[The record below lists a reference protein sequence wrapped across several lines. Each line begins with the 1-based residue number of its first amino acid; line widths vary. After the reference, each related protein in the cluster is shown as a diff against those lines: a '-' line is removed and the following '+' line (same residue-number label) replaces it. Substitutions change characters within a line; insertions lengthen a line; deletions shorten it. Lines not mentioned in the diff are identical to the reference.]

1 MFTRRNKPMER
12 VLFKCG
18 YTAFLI
24 LFIFGSLMI
33 TIENA
38 DTYKKI
44 NEVLAMEITQP
55 EHFAEHG

>member
-1 MFTRRNKPMER
+1 MER